1 MMQQYVTNKLIDEE
15 TTRRREKEIYEM
27 NLYLYY
33 KLGDDARFVLDED
46 IGLSF
51 MDLKKQQQGNIH
63 FISEDIHMD
72 TNAKAGFDSFRQSMN
87 GSVALSENER
97 IVRLRVE
104 IGCGSV
110 QFQSSWVGVASK

>member
-15 TTRRREKEIYEM
+15 TTRRCEKEIYEM

-51 MDLKKQQQGNIH
+51 MDLKK
-63 FISEDIHMD
+63 
-72 TNAKAGFDSFRQSMN
+72 
-87 GSVALSENER
+87 
-97 IVRLRVE
+97 
-104 IGCGSV
+104 
-110 QFQSSWVGVASK
+110 